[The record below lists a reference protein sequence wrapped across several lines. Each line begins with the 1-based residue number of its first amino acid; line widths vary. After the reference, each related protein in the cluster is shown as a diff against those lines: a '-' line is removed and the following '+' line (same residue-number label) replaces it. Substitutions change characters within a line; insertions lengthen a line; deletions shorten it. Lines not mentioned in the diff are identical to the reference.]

1 MKKAL
6 LLVLGVACVCFLLA
20 NADLLSNFIKSVRGG
35 AVVPLVAAVLLMLGR
50 HFVQA
55 ASYEEAFAA
64 VGHKTPFWHNVKL
77 IFSLVFINTFCLF
90 SGAAGVAFIIDDAH
104 EQGCDVGQATSGAI
118 LSQIGYFAA
127 VMMVSLMGCVTMIAA
142 GKMNTWFLLGTL
154 AMVATLVGLVGVF
167 AVAYKWPF
175 VLDKLLAVVQLIGNK
190 LLGLFKKSLGND
202 WAKKTS
208 ASLVS
213 SAHVLAHNPKG
224 TAICVAYAA
233 FSGMLNMACLV
244 AVGYAFGYEQ
254 VGALVISFAIA
265 AVLIMVSPAPQ
276 GIGVTEAAITA
287 ILTAHGCAVATA
299 AAIALVYRGIIF
311 WIPFCIGA
319 LMLSRTGFF
328 KQKGDESQEKRAQD
342 AGWISG
348 TLLLMVA
355 VANICLAIIPHDMR
369 PFTTLTLW
377 VDYGNLFS
385 MPIML
390 LCSVVLIICAIG
402 LILRLR
408 TAWAFSLTALVLIA
422 GAEFLFEETWTV
434 SLAALLLIV
443 WLFVKREAFD
453 EPLHLRQ
460 AWRHFRNRMTKK
472 PHTKVAG
479 VSSGSQTKRI
489 REATGWGQQAENGAK
504 LRMQAQQD
512 GMLEHASRITS

>member
-6 LLVLGVACVCFLLA
+6 LLVLGVACICFLLA
-20 NADLLSNFIKSVRGG
+20 NADLLSNFVKSVQGG
-35 AVVPLVAAVLLMLGR
+35 AVIPLIAAVLLMLGR

-104 EQGCDVGQATSGAI
+104 EQGCDIGQATSGAI

-127 VMMVSLMGCVTMIAA
+127 VMMVSLLGCVTMIAA
-142 GKMNTWFLLGTL
+142 GKMDLWFLLGTL

-167 AVAYKWPF
+167 VVAYKWPI
-175 VLDKLLAVVQLIGNK
+175 VLRKLLELVQLVGNK
-190 LLGLFKKSLGND
+190 LLGIIKKTMGND
-202 WAKKTS
+202 WAKKTGD
-208 ASLVS
+208 SLVS

-287 ILTAHGCAVATA
+287 ILTAHGCHVATA

-355 VANICLAIIPHDMR
+355 VANVCLALIPHDMK
-369 PFTTLTLW
+369 PFTALTSW
-377 VDYGNLFS
+377 VDIGNLFS
-385 MPIML
+385 TPL
-390 LCSVVLIICAIG
+390 LLVCAAVLVICAIG

-434 SLAALLLIV
+434 SLAALLLVV

-453 EPLHLRQ
+453 QPLHIRQ
-460 AWRHFRNRMTKK
+460 AFNRLRAHMAKRS
-472 PHTKVAG
+472 HTKATSKPAG
-479 VSSGSQTKRI
+479 TQTKRL
-489 REATGWGQQAENGAK
+489 RQATGWGQQAENGAK
-504 LRMQAQQD
+504 LRAQAQQD
-512 GMLEHASRITS
+512 GILEHATKTAS